1 MSTQRKTAIIVG
13 VLFIVGTLGGSLS
26 VVLTQSTLTDPDY
39 LSRVVA
45 NANQIIMATLLWLT
59 MGLAL
64 AMVPVMLYP
73 ILRGYNHVLALGYV
87 VFRGALEPIL
97 YILMAASRL
106 FLVLASQE
114 YAAADAPDAPY
125 FQALGAL
132 LLKGH
137 DAINPMLII
146 VFSLG
151 ALMLYYMF
159 YQTKLIPRWIS
170 VWGFVA
176 ILMHLSTAFL
186 ILFGLVSPDDTT
198 TLMIINL
205 PIFLQEMV
213 MAVWLIVKG
222 FNVDAIASR
231 PVSYAGNEAA

>member
-13 VLFIVGTLGGSLS
+13 ILFIIGTVGGSLS
-26 VVLTQSTLTDPDY
+26 VVLTQSTLEDPDY
-39 LSRVVA
+39 LSKIVA
-45 NANQIIMATLLWLT
+45 NANQIVLATLLWLT

-73 ILRGYNHVLALGYV
+73 VLRRYNHVLALGYV

-106 FLVLASQE
+106 LLILASQE
-114 YAAADAPDAPY
+114 YVAARAPDAPY
-125 FQALGAL
+125 FRALGAL
-132 LLKGH
+132 LLEGH

-159 YQTKLIPRWIS
+159 YQSKLVPRWIS

-186 ILFGLVSPDDTT
+186 ILFGLVSPDDMT
-198 TLMIINL
+198 TLMMINF

-222 FNVDAIASR
+222 FNPAALPQR

>member
-1 MSTQRKTAIIVG
+1 
-13 VLFIVGTLGGSLS
+13 
-26 VVLTQSTLTDPDY
+26 
-39 LSRVVA
+39 
-45 NANQIIMATLLWLT
+45 

-64 AMVPVMLYP
+64 AMVPVVLYP
-73 ILRGYNHVLALGYV
+73 ILRKQNHVLALGYV

-106 FLVLASQE
+106 FLILASQE
-114 YAAADAPDAPY
+114 YMAAGAPDAPY
-125 FQALGAL
+125 SQTLGAV

-146 VFSLG
+146 IFSLG

-159 YQTKLIPRWIS
+159 YQTKLVPRWIS
-170 VWGFVA
+170 VWGFIA

-198 TLMIINL
+198 TLMIINF

-222 FNVDAIASR
+222 FDPTALASL
-231 PVSYAGNEAA
+231 SGSSASNGGA